1 MVSINM
7 IVVGGHLG
15 ADPESRVTS
24 QGKQMC
30 TFKLATN
37 RWDSKTQ
44 SEEVD
49 WHAVT
54 VFDKTAE
61 NCLKYLRKGSPVLV
75 EGRLQSRHWDAPDG
89 KKQTRWEVVGMR
101 VSFLG
106 QPRSAS
112 QEAAPKGAL
121 HEARHDARTYPGAD
135 AIPF

>member
-15 ADPESRVTS
+15 GDPESRVS
-24 QGKQMC
+24 AQGKQIC

-61 NCLKYLRKGSPVLV
+61 NCLKYLRKGSAVLV
-75 EGRLQSRHWDAPDG
+75 EGRLQSRHWEGPDG
-89 KKQTRWEVVGMR
+89 KRQTRWEIVGTR

-106 QPRSAS
+106 QPR
-112 QEAAPKGAL
+112 AATAEPQAAGKISL
-121 HEARHDARTYPGAD
+121 LEPRSYPGAD